1 MLSDLS
7 EWLGKLGV
15 SEAEVVSMQ
24 AAIVHE
30 NGIMEKVLGNL
41 ARELVP
47 ISGAA
52 NTVTEQ
58 ADAVLARIRSSD
70 RQAWFMSKPE
80 PTPEELKQILSCYK
94 STLPNVRHY
103 FSGVAELG
111 PQHKGGGRHRE
122 IDSPEEREKIR
133 ETIKR
138 RRGPGVTLEDLYE
151 SLGNT
156 HGVSASTIK
165 RIWFEK
171 TDQTRRGS

>member
-1 MLSDLS
+1 
-7 EWLGKLGV
+7 
-15 SEAEVVSMQ
+15 
-24 AAIVHE
+24 
-30 NGIMEKVLGNL
+30 
-41 ARELVP
+41 
-47 ISGAA
+47 
-52 NTVTEQ
+52 
-58 ADAVLARIRSSD
+58 
-70 RQAWFMSKPE
+70 MSKPE